1 MVDDD
6 NWDNHYVDDE
16 IKKSNDLKN
25 DQISKIV
32 DLYSQQNWDLDI
44 NE

>member
-16 IKKSNDLKN
+16 IKKKKKNKKTNDLKM
-25 DQISKIV
+25 IK
-32 DLYSQQNWDLDI
+32 LAK
-44 NE
+44 